1 MSAAARTR
9 RHGDVRL
16 PVREGSRGGA
26 ARRALVGVL
35 LVALSV
41 AAFVVIGGEREGRR
55 ELLVVARDVPAGRV
69 LTVQDLRPVSVGAG
83 AGVDVVAADAVDAVV
98 GRVAVVPLVAGS
110 LLAAGAVGDGSRVP
124 PVGRAVV
131 GAALKAGQYPPELA
145 RGDGVSVI
153 LTASA
158 ASGVDPTVSAPSA
171 GSPARSVPGLVV
183 TVQGDEANP
192 AGTGGVVV
200 SLQVAEADAETVAE
214 AAAAG
219 RVALVVRAVSR

>member
-1 MSAAARTR
+1 M
-9 RHGDVRL
+9 
-16 PVREGSRGGA
+16 REGSRGGA

-41 AAFVVIGGEREGRR
+41 AAFVVVGGEREGRR

-83 AGVDVVAADAVDAVV
+83 AGVDVVAAGAVDAVV

-110 LLAAGAVGDGSRVP
+110 LLPPGAVGDASRVP
-124 PVGRAVV
+124 PAGQAMV

-153 LTASA
+153 LTAASP
-158 ASGVDPTVSAPSA
+158 SGVDPAVSAPST
-171 GSPARSVPGLVV
+171 GSSARSVSGLVV
-183 TVQGDEANP
+183 AVQGDEVDP
-192 AGTGGVVV
+192 AGAGGVVV
-200 SLQVAEADAETVAE
+200 SLQVAEGDAETVAE

>member
-1 MSAAARTR
+1 M
-9 RHGDVRL
+9 
-16 PVREGSRGGA
+16 RERSRGGA

-41 AAFVVIGGEREGRR
+41 AAFVVIGGQREGRR

-110 LLAAGAVGDGSRVP
+110 LLPAGAVGDGSRVP
-124 PVGRAVV
+124 PAGRAVV

-153 LTASA
+153 LSA
-158 ASGVDPTVSAPSA
+158 ASTSGADPTVSTPST
-171 GSPARSVPGLVV
+171 GSPARSVQGLVV

-192 AGTGGVVV
+192 AGAGGVVVV
-200 SLQVAEADAETVAE
+200 SLQVADGDAETVAE

>member
-1 MSAAARTR
+1 MSAAGRARR
-9 RHGDVRL
+9 RGDVRG

-41 AAFVVIGGEREGRR
+41 AAFLVISGEREGRR
-55 ELLVVARDVPAGRV
+55 EVLVVARDVPAGRV

-110 LLAAGAVGDGSRVP
+110 LLPAGAVGDRSRVP
-124 PVGRAVV
+124 PAGQAVV
-131 GAALKAGQYPPELA
+131 GAALKAGQFPPGLI

-153 LTASA
+153 LTPGSTSA
-158 ASGVDPTVSAPSA
+158 ADPTVAAPAS

-183 TVQGDEANP
+183 TVQGDEADP
-192 AGTGGVVV
+192 AGAGGVVV
-200 SLQVAEADAETVAE
+200 SLQIAEGDAETVAE

-219 RVALVVRAVSR
+219 RVALVVQAVSR